1 MDHSSTIR
9 LACAPVPVNGIL
21 MHLTV
26 FGTRAPDG
34 TEVEEVV
41 ALRTPKAPGPAEDA
55 PLVRIHS
62 ACFTGDVLGSAKC
75 DCGSQLG
82 AAIDAIIRS
91 GDGALL
97 YLLRQEGRGI
107 GLTNKIRA
115 YALQAAGNDTIS
127 ANVALGLPVEA
138 RDFGIAAACLA
149 QLGLQRI
156 RLLTN
161 NPFKVTAMVEH
172 GIDVRSRVPLCG
184 SLTSHNRHYLETKD
198 RAMGHLG
205 ALGPA
210 GTTEAVG

>member
-1 MDHSSTIR
+1 MIIR
-9 LACAPVPVNGIL
+9 LACAPVPVNGTL
-21 MHLTV
+21 MHLTI
-26 FGTRAPDG
+26 FGSRAPDG
-34 TEVEEVV
+34 TESEEVV
-41 ALRTPKAPGPAEDA
+41 ALRTPKPPQPAEDA

-75 DCGSQLG
+75 DCGSQLD
-82 AAIDAIIRS
+82 AAIEAIIRS
-91 GDGALL
+91 GDGVLL

-115 YALQAAGNDTIS
+115 YALQAAGHDTIS

-149 QLGLQRI
+149 QLRLDRI

-161 NPFKVTAMVEH
+161 NPIKVTAMVEH
-172 GIDVRSRVPLCG
+172 GIDVQSRVPLCG
-184 SLTSHNRHYLETKD
+184 ALTSYNRRYLETKD

-210 GTTEAVG
+210 ATAEVG